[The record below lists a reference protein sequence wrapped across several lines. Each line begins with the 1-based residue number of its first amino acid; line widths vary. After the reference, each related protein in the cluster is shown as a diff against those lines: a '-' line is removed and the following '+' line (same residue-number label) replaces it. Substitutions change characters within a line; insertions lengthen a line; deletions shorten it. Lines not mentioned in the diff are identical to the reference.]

1 MTNKTSSPNKDYL
14 SIHLSSLK
22 EDNESAWH
30 RIAGV
35 YDYAFCPQS
44 QLDVQCFYRA
54 IPINADCLI

>member
-35 YDYAFCPQS
+35 DDYAFCPQS
-44 QLDVQCFYRA
+44 QLDVQGFYRA